1 MDLISSLRYAAA
13 QKKEAEAAEQADATT
28 ATPQDAFS
36 LAGRTAVVTGAAKG
50 IGRQAGITFAQ
61 AGANVV
67 LADVDEDGLADTATA
82 VAELAPAATVVQAP
96 TNVADRE
103 QAERLAAR
111 AVEELGRIDV
121 WANVAGIIRYSLVV
135 DTTEDDLDAV
145 LAVNLKGVYWCS
157 AAAAR
162 VMISQKSGSII
173 NIASAG
179 GEMPGPTLS
188 AYAMSKAAV
197 IMLTRTLATELG
209 PHGIRANAV
218 APGFIDTPMVTVNV
232 RDEHGNIDPQK
243 KEALFTT
250 RAKQSPLGLTGEAS
264 DIANAML
271 YLAADASRF
280 MTGQVLRPNGG
291 VYMS

>member
-1 MDLISSLRYAAA
+1 MSAPSPL
-13 QKKEAEAAEQADATT
+13 
-28 ATPQDAFS
+28 DAFG
-36 LAGRTAVVTGAAKG
+36 LAGRAAVVTGAAKG

-61 AGANVV
+61 AGAHVV
-67 LADVDEDGLADTATA
+67 LADVDEEGLSATA
-82 VAELAPAATVVQAP
+82 ALIADAAPAARVVTAP
-96 TNVADRE
+96 TNVAVRD
-103 QAERLAAR
+103 QADALAAR
-111 AVEELGRIDV
+111 ALEAFDRIDV

-162 VMISQKSGSII
+162 AMIPHGSGSIV

-188 AYAMSKAAV
+188 VYAMTKAAV

-232 RDEHGNIDPQK
+232 RDEHGNIDEAK

-250 RAKQSPLGLTGEAS
+250 RAKQSPLGLTGEPS

-271 YLAADASRF
+271 YLASDASRF

-291 VYMS
+291 VYMA